1 MFTLKNKNN
10 LKLNMQLYNLRN
22 QKKKNELNLKLAE
35 EKKLKIRAEISDTEK
50 RKTTE
55 KAIETKSWFFKKS
68 SKIDKPLARWTKE
81 KKKSQT
87 SKSLNCY

>member
-55 KAIETKSWFFKKS
+55 KAIETKSWFFE
-68 SKIDKPLARWTKE
+68 IE
-81 KKKSQT
+81 KH
-87 SKSLNCY
+87 